1 MKSESDVGKHT
12 AQWENPMPD
21 ALAGNDT
28 VPVSVQCGECV
39 CSIGCRTVI
48 DMSENWRQSEM
59 CIVTD
64 DK

>member
-1 MKSESDVGKHT
+1 
-12 AQWENPMPD
+12 MPD